1 MTTKSEILNIIHQ
14 YCLYCVGDS
23 IKEVKNCAASPDEP
37 DHYTKCPLWA
47 YRMGKDPNP
56 SKSKQL
62 LALNMVEKRNK

>member
-1 MTTKSEILNIIHQ
+1 M
-14 YCLYCVGDS
+14 GDS
-23 IKEVKNCAASPDEP
+23 IKEVKNCTASPDAP

-62 LALNMVEKRNK
+62 LALHMVEKRNNK